1 MDSLGILILN
11 LLQLHLTPLLWKT
24 DKKKIMEIK
33 NLTSLKTVQGEIWI
47 ADLNGDGSTRLFS
60 LEDEQVRIDKVLD
73 QNYMENVWGGV
84 PVFEE

>member
-1 MDSLGILILN
+1 MDFLGILILN
-11 LLQLHLTPLLWKT
+11 LLHLHLTALPWKT
-24 DKKKIMEIK
+24 DKKKFMEIK

-60 LEDEQVRIDKVLD
+60 LEDEQVRIAKVLD
-73 QNYMENVWGGV
+73 QNYMDNVWGGV